1 MAQRKGNLHVKDR
14 SSEEKDEED
23 LDIVTAASWS
33 VFPQPQGRGKA
44 PTGAGQY
51 PFQKLPV
58 GVGPEGQPA
67 GYYWTHTL
75 FSTLDLL
82 NWKSSTPF
90 LKKIFKKNFV
100 VVVQLELS
108 AFSPH
113 LSTPPQPNP
122 PPSPASTLSLCFVH
136 VSFIVVPENPSPH
149 YLLPTPLWL
158 LLDCS

>member
-1 MAQRKGNLHVKDR
+1 MDGESAPEPSLIGQGTK
-14 SSEEKDEED
+14 
-23 LDIVTAASWS
+23 
-33 VFPQPQGRGKA
+33 FGRGKA

-67 GYYWTHTL
+67 GYYWTHAL

-90 LKKIFKKNFV
+90 FKKILKKNFV

-158 LLDCS
+158 LLDYS